1 MSIRKSPEISATECI
16 VGTIMIGNDKNKWV
30 VEKTSNG
37 AQRWI
42 PILNAEINKMKY
54 LTIDYL
60 KKNINKKIKLYNRE
74 YRKNW
79 PKKTDWTKEPNTHY
93 IIEFIPTGNT
103 IVNKKQIENGLKTI
117 KDNNYKLLSIEGY
130 IDGKLSSLQ
139 VDIKNKKLVSYN
151 LMNTE
156 TFYII

>member
-1 MSIRKSPEISATECI
+1 MSIRKSPDISATECI
-16 VGTIMIGNDKNKWV
+16 VGTIMVGNDKNKWV
-30 VEKTSNG
+30 VDKTSNG
-37 AQRWI
+37 THRWV
-42 PILNAEINKMKY
+42 PILNAEINNMKY

-79 PKKTDWTKEPNTHY
+79 PKKSDWTKEPNTHY
-93 IIEFIPTGNT
+93 IIEFIPTGNA
-103 IVNKKQIENGLKTI
+103 IIGKKILENWLKQDKLI
-117 KDNNYKLLSIEGY
+117 NNKLLLIEGA

-139 VDIKNKKLVSYN
+139 VDTKNKKMVSYN

>member
-1 MSIRKSPEISATECI
+1 MSIRKSPINSATEYKI
-16 VGTIMIGNDKNKWV
+16 GTIMIGNDKNRWV
-30 VEKTSNG
+30 VDETSNG
-37 AQRWI
+37 THRWI

-60 KKNINKKIKLYNRE
+60 KKNINKKIKLYCRE
-74 YRKNW
+74 YLNNW
-79 PKKTDWTKEPNTHY
+79 PKKNDWKINPRTHY

-103 IVNKKQIENGLKTI
+103 IGKNTL
-117 KDNNYKLLSIEGY
+117 EGY

-139 VDIKNKKLVSYN
+139 VDSKNKKMVSYN